1 MSIFSQIKDFIFH
14 KHGDQIVPA
23 PRQPIPAEESV
34 HTSEA
39 IAPATTM
46 ADPLPAPVMEQI
58 DVAAILD
65 QENARR
71 EPKLNWRMSIVDLL
85 KLVGLESDLGVRQA
99 LAAEL
104 GFTGDIRHSGAMNV
118 WLHKQ
123 VMQKLAENGGKV
135 PAELKN

>member
-1 MSIFSQIKDFIFH
+1 MSIFSQIKDFIFN

-23 PRQPIPAEESV
+23 PRQPIPAEESI

-39 IAPATTM
+39 IEPATTM
-46 ADPLPAPVMEQI
+46 ADPLPAPVMEQV

-65 QENARR
+65 QENAKHD
-71 EPKLNWRMSIVDLL
+71 PKLNWRMSIVDLL
-85 KLVGLESDLGVRQA
+85 KLIGLESDLGVRQA
-99 LAAEL
+99 LAEEL
-104 GFTGDIRHSGAMNV
+104 GFTGDLRHSGAMNV

>member
-14 KHGDQIVPA
+14 KHGDQIVSA
-23 PRQPIPAEESV
+23 PRQPIPAEESL

-46 ADPLPAPVMEQI
+46 ADPMPAPVMEQV

-65 QENARR
+65 QENAKH

-85 KLVGLESDLGVRQA
+85 KLIGLESDLGVRHA
-99 LAAEL
+99 LAEEL

-135 PAELKN
+135 PSELKN

>member
-14 KHGDQIVPA
+14 KHSDQIVAA

-46 ADPLPAPVMEQI
+46 ADPMPAPVMEQV
-58 DVAAILD
+58 DVTAILD
-65 QENARR
+65 QENAKRD
-71 EPKLNWRMSIVDLL
+71 PKLNWRMSIVDLL

-99 LAAEL
+99 LAEEL
-104 GFTGDIRHSGAMNV
+104 GFTGDLRHSGAMNV